1 MSSKEQPLPG
11 DIIEEDDLIQN
22 IDKYVNWLQSID
34 VILLLGGGVPISPTE
49 PPIYVQRRCD
59 VVAKIMNISM
69 YHHPSVICLSAGTAH
84 VPQYIHDGLPLWES
98 TASAAYLMNHKQY
111 PVDPSSIYA
120 ETTSYDTIS
129 NAFFTR
135 TTMTDVNTNWNRI
148 LVVTN
153 EFHTDR
159 SKAIFD
165 YIFHAPSVYDST
177 PKYELYYISV
187 NNVGLSQ
194 DALISRKQHEAR
206 GEANVHNIL
215 AKEYTT
221 LQDISRFLT
230 TKHDFYSAEKLVQRA
245 TSNQDTDRSDNLL
258 KMSYGRKA
266 QQSSPSILSTEYK
279 DGHIVL
285 SLDLYF
291 LVVALLLSVIVG
303 YYSYRRNKKQH
314 NL

>member
-1 MSSKEQPLPG
+1 MSSKQQPLPG
-11 DIIEEDDLIQN
+11 DIIMEDDLMQN
-22 IDKYVNWLQSID
+22 IDKYMNWLQSID

-59 VVAKIMNISM
+59 VVAEIMNISM
-69 YHHPSVICLSAGTAH
+69 HHHSSVICLSAGTAH
-84 VPQYIHDGLPLWES
+84 VPQYIHEGLPLWES
-98 TASAAYLMNHKQY
+98 TASAAYLINHKQY
-111 PVDPSSIYA
+111 PIDSSYVYA

-153 EFHTDR
+153 EFHIRR
-159 SKAIFD
+159 SAAIFD
-165 YIFHAPSVYDST
+165 WIFHAPSVYDGS
-177 PKYELYYISV
+177 PKYEMYYLSV
-187 NNVGLSQ
+187 KNVGLSQ
-194 DALISRKQHEAR
+194 DAIISRKEHEAR

-215 AKEYTT
+215 SKEYTT
-221 LQDISRFLT
+221 LQDIWRFLT

-245 TSNQDTDRSDNLL
+245 TSNKDQRSDNLLL
-258 KMSYGRKA
+258 KMSYGRKVT
-266 QQSSPSILSTEYK
+266 SSSIVSTEYK

-291 LVVALLLSVIVG
+291 LVIALLLSVIVG
-303 YYSYRRNKKQH
+303 VYYSHRRNKKQH

>member
-22 IDKYVNWLQSID
+22 IDKHINWLQSID

-69 YHHPSVICLSAGTAH
+69 RHHPSVICLSAGTAH

-111 PVDPSSIYA
+111 PIDPSYVYT

-159 SKAIFD
+159 SKALFD
-165 YIFHAPSVYDST
+165 WVFHAPSVYDST

-206 GEANVHNIL
+206 GEANVHNVL

-221 LQDISRFLT
+221 LQDIFRFLT

-258 KMSYGRKA
+258 KMSYGRKVT
-266 QQSSPSILSTEYK
+266 SSSIVSTEYK

-291 LVVALLLSVIVG
+291 LVIALLLSVIVG
-303 YYSYRRNKKQH
+303 VYYSHRRNKKQH